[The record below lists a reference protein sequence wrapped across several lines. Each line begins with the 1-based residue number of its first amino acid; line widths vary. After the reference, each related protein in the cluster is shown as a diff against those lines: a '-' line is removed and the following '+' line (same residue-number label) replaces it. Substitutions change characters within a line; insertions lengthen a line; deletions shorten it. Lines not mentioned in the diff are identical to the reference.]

1 MSSHD
6 TTAAAPEAP
15 QTRSPDGT
23 AAPAPSAPTRPA
35 ASDPGDTV
43 PSPRAAEPMS
53 TTSPSPADADATT
66 WITKEAGNRRIP
78 YDRARLE
85 RAIDRVHAEFPQL
98 DIADYKASVFGFVER
113 KQAVNA
119 DDLVDH
125 LIREAEAR
133 VDVAAPEWEMF
144 AARIY
149 LHRLYKRASRNR
161 FYDVGE
167 KYGSYVGL
175 QESLADRNVYSNDI
189 LRAYSKEELVEA
201 GKMIEPARDLLF
213 NYNGLYLLATR
224 YLATD
229 VSREVYELPQER
241 WLTIALYLMQDE
253 LTPGKGGRERR
264 MQLVGEAYWA
274 LSNLYMTVATP
285 TLQNAGKTGGQLS
298 SCFIDTVDDSLQG
311 IYDSNTDIARVSK
324 GGGGVGAYMG
334 YVRAS
339 GAAIRGVPNSS
350 GGVVPWIKQ
359 LNNTAVSVDQL
370 GQRKGAVAVYLD
382 AWHRD
387 IEAFLDLRLNN
398 GDQRLRAHDVFTAV
412 CIPDIFM
419 EAVERRG
426 DWYLFDP
433 HEVHRVKGWYLQ
445 DFFDEKKGDPEGSF
459 RRRYAEVV
467 ADERISRKTVK
478 AIDIFKRL
486 MLSQLETGNPFMFY
500 RDEVNRKNPNKHAG
514 MVYSS
519 NLCTEILQNMSPT
532 RLMQEIISGNQ
543 IVTTKQA
550 GDFVVCNL
558 SSVNLGRA
566 IVPQDDQGD
575 LITDVLE
582 RLVPIQVR
590 MLDNVIDLNALPVPQ
605 ATITNRKYR
614 AIGLGT
620 FGWHHLLAQKGIH
633 WDTPE
638 AEDFSDA
645 LYERI
650 NYLTVQA
657 SMELAKEK
665 GSYPVFAGSDWH
677 TGAYFR
683 DRGYNSTRWLD
694 LSAQVA
700 VNGLRNGW
708 LMAVAPNMSTA
719 QIAGS
724 TASIDPIYS
733 AFYYEEKKDY
743 RRPVAAPGL
752 SLETWPYYEKGGYKV
767 DQFASVRQNARRQ
780 RHVDQSISF
789 NYYVPSTIRA
799 STLLELHM
807 TAWREGLKT
816 TYYVRSND
824 IDIAECEWCSS

>member
-1 MSSHD
+1 M
-6 TTAAAPEAP
+6 TTNEILAQSATAPSPSAAVAPGGAVMPAAPLASAVDSADLVPPPPQAAAMHAQTLDEA
-15 QTRSPDGT
+15 
-23 AAPAPSAPTRPA
+23 
-35 ASDPGDTV
+35 TV
-43 PSPRAAEPMS
+43 S
-53 TTSPSPADADATT
+53 T

-78 YDRARLE
+78 FDRARLE
-85 RAIDRVHAEFPQL
+85 RAIDTIHAEFPQL
-98 DIADYKASVFGFVER
+98 DVADYKRTVFGFVDR
-113 KQAVNA
+113 KDSVNA
-119 DDLVDH
+119 DDLVDL

-133 VDVAAPEWEMF
+133 VDLTAPDWEHF
-144 AARIY
+144 AARLY
-149 LHRLYKRASRNR
+149 LRRLYKRASRNR
-161 FYDVGE
+161 FYDASQ

-175 QESLADRNVYSNDI
+175 QESLADRNIYSNDI
-189 LRAYSKEELVEA
+189 LRAYSKEELQEA
-201 GKMIEPARDLLF
+201 GKMIDAERDKLF
-213 NYNGLYLLATR
+213 AYNGLYLLATR

-229 VSREVYELPQER
+229 NSRAVFELPQER
-241 WLTIALYLMQDE
+241 WLTIALYLMQNE
-253 LTPGKGGRERR
+253 KPRERR

-285 TLQNAGKTGGQLS
+285 TLQNAGKVGGQLS
-298 SCFIDTVDDSLQG
+298 SCFIDTIDDSLQG

-324 GGGGVGAYMG
+324 GGGGVGAYIG
-334 YVRAS
+334 YVRSS
-339 GAAIRGVPNSS
+339 GSAIRGVPNSS

-382 AWHRD
+382 VFHRD

-398 GDQRLRAHDVFTAV
+398 GDQRLRAHDVFTSV
-412 CIPDIFM
+412 CIPDLFM

-433 HEVHRVKGWYLQ
+433 HEVQRIKGWYLQ
-445 DFFDEKKGDPEGSF
+445 DFFDEKKGDPNGSF
-459 RRRYAEVV
+459 RRKYEEVV

-478 AIDIFKRL
+478 AIDIFKRI
-486 MLSQLETGNPFMFY
+486 MVSQLETGNPFMFY

-514 MVYSS
+514 MIYSS

-532 RLMQEIISGNQ
+532 RMMQEIISGNQ

-558 SSVNLGRA
+558 SSINLGRA
-566 IVPQDDQGD
+566 VLPQEDQGD

-582 RLVPIQVR
+582 RLIPIQVR
-590 MLDNVIDLNALPVPQ
+590 MLDNVIDLNDLPVPQ

-633 WDTPE
+633 WNSPE
-638 AEDFSDA
+638 AEDFSDT
-645 LYERI
+645 LYERV

-665 GSYPVFAGSDWH
+665 GTYTAFPGSDWH

-683 DRGYNSTRWLD
+683 DRDYNSAQWLE

-700 VNGLRNGW
+700 VNGVRNGW

-733 AFYYEEKKDY
+733 AFYYEEKKDF

-752 SLETWPYYEKGGYKV
+752 SLETWPYYEKGAYKV

-789 NYYVPSTIRA
+789 NFYVPSTIRA

-807 TAWREGLKT
+807 TAWREGMKT

-824 IDIAECEWCSS
+824 IDITECEWCSS

>member
-1 MSSHD
+1 MTSQD
-6 TTAAAPEAP
+6 TSTLAAPVVPASPAPGRGPAPAWATLDTPDAAVPTPPAATAA
-15 QTRSPDGT
+15 SPD
-23 AAPAPSAPTRPA
+23 A
-35 ASDPGDTV
+35 ASPV
-43 PSPRAAEPMS
+43 HA
-53 TTSPSPADADATT
+53 TS
-66 WITKEAGNRRIP
+66 WITKEAGNRRLP
-78 YDRARLE
+78 FDRARLE
-85 RAIDRVHAEFPQL
+85 RSIDAAHAEFPQL
-98 DIADYKASVFGFVER
+98 DVADYKRSVFGFVER

-133 VDVAAPEWEMF
+133 VDLTAPEWEYF
-144 AARIY
+144 AARLY
-149 LHRLYKRASRNR
+149 LRRLYKRASRNR
-161 FYDVGE
+161 FYDAE
-167 KYGSYVGL
+167 QKYGSYVGL

-189 LRAYSKEELVEA
+189 LRAYSKEELQEA
-201 GKMIEPARDLLF
+201 GRMIEPERDKLF
-213 NYNGLYLLATR
+213 AYNGLYLLATR

-229 VSREVYELPQER
+229 TSRGVFELPQER
-241 WLTIALYLMQDE
+241 WLTIALYLMQNE
-253 LTPGKGGRERR
+253 AGPGKGSRERR

-285 TLQNAGKTGGQLS
+285 TLQNAGKVGGQLS

-324 GGGGVGAYMG
+324 GGGGVGAYLG
-334 YVRAS
+334 YVRSS
-339 GAAIRGVPNSS
+339 GSSIRGVPNSS

-382 AWHRD
+382 IWHRD

-412 CIPDIFM
+412 CIPDLFM

-433 HEVHRVKGWYLQ
+433 HEVKCVKGWYLQ
-445 DFFDEKKGDPEGSF
+445 DFFDEKKGDPDGTF
-459 RRRYAEVV
+459 RRKYEEVV
-467 ADERISRKTVK
+467 ADERISRKTIK
-478 AIDIFKRL
+478 AIDIFKRI
-486 MLSQLETGNPFMFY
+486 MVSQLETGNPFMFY

-514 MVYSS
+514 RIYSS

-532 RLMQEIISGNQ
+532 RMMQEIISGNQ

-566 IVPQDDQGD
+566 VVPQQGQGD

-582 RLVPIQVR
+582 RLIPIQVR
-590 MLDNVIDLNALPVPQ
+590 MLDNVIDLNDLPVPQ
-605 ATITNRKYR
+605 ATITNQKYR

-620 FGWHHLLAQKGIH
+620 FGWHHLLAQKGIQ
-633 WDTPE
+633 WNSPE
-638 AEDFSDA
+638 AEDFSDS

-665 GSYPVFAGSDWH
+665 GTYAAFPGSDWH

-683 DRGYNSTRWLD
+683 DRGYNSPQWMD
-694 LSAQVA
+694 LAAQVG
-700 VNGLRNGW
+700 VNGVRNGW

-733 AFYYEEKKDY
+733 AFYYEEKKDF

-752 SLETWPYYEKGGYKV
+752 SLETWPYYEKGAYKV

-780 RHVDQSISF
+780 RHVDQAISF
-789 NYYVPSTIRA
+789 NLYVPSTIRA
-799 STLLELHM
+799 STLLDLHM
-807 TAWREGLKT
+807 TAWREGIKT